1 MGLGPDPKPYE
12 TIWNLTL
19 PNNKDKTPFFK
30 SKDNHTFIEV
40 GRQVHEAHFRQ
51 TEVSQLDMPQR
62 GYKQIVGLEIAV
74 NDAVAL
80 QVLNGFGSG
89 PITKTQTQNPSF
101 FWV

>member
-1 MGLGPDPKPYE
+1 MSGQGRLSY
-12 TIWNLTL
+12 
-19 PNNKDKTPFFK
+19 
-30 SKDNHTFIEV
+30 HTFIEV
-40 GRQVHEAHFRQ
+40 GRQVHEPHFRQ
-51 TEVSQLDMPQR
+51 SEVSQLDMPQR

-101 FWV
+101 F